1 MKIILMKL
9 MNQAVREN
17 VLNFVLNVKKIVN
30 VLNMEMNMELYIIN
44 KVKRY
49 VNNKLN

>member
-9 MNQAVREN
+9 MNQTVREN
-17 VLNFVLNVKKIVN
+17 VLNFVLNVMKIVN
-30 VLNMEMNMELYIIN
+30 VLNMEMNMELNIIN
-44 KVKRY
+44 KVKIY